1 MRARLRNNRDEGLL
15 RQQPVTL
22 VAGGHVQT
30 MANSRRIVVLDDDS
44 NVLTAV
50 ERALKVHGFDAEV
63 FDTVEAFRAGARL
76 DEASCLVLD
85 INLDGHCGIA
95 LRKELAGQGLSIP
108 VIFITG
114 ADNGATKEAALQAG
128 CAAYLQ
134 KPFLSRDL
142 IDAIEQ
148 VA

>member
-1 MRARLRNNRDEGLL
+1 
-15 RQQPVTL
+15 
-22 VAGGHVQT
+22 

-95 LRKELAGQGLSIP
+95 LRKELAGQGLAIP

-114 ADNGATKEAALQAG
+114 ADNDATKEAALQAG
-128 CAAYLQ
+128 CVAYLR
-134 KPFLSRDL
+134 KPFPSRDL

>member
-1 MRARLRNNRDEGLL
+1 MGGATAVPAFAG
-15 RQQPVTL
+15 QCSTL
-22 VAGGHVQT
+22 AK
-30 MANSRRIVVLDDDS
+30 SRRIIVLDNDAS
-44 NVLTAV
+44 MLTAI
-50 ERALKVHGFDAEV
+50 ERLLKLYGFDAEV
-63 FDTVEAFRAGARL
+63 FETVEAFRAGARL

-114 ADNGATKEAALQAG
+114 ADNDAAKEAALQAG
-128 CAAYLQ
+128 CVAYLH
-134 KPFLSRDL
+134 KPFPSWDL